1 MTQDWFSA
9 LAILG
14 GVGAVGN
21 GLGFLTAGIAKL
33 RARGV
38 FAGVVGNYRLL
49 PDAMVPPFAA
59 MLPPVE
65 ILIGAMLLAGIRAVA
80 LPAAALLLLF
90 AGAMAVNIRRGRSHI
105 DCGCGRSELRQPLS
119 RALVIRNLVLA
130 ALVLPAFWALPPTG
144 SAAWALGM
152 AGGAALHLL
161 TVLVNMLAAL
171 AAMPLAASMLPSERN
186 GR

>member
-1 MTQDWFSA
+1 MPVWFSA

-33 RARGV
+33 RARDT
-38 FAGVVGNYRLL
+38 FAGVVANYRLL
-49 PDAMVPPFAA
+49 PGSLVQPMAA
-59 MLPPVE
+59 MLPLAE
-65 ILIGAMLLAGIRAVA
+65 IAVGALLIAGVGAAA

-90 AGAMAVNIRRGRSHI
+90 AGAMAVNIGRGRSHI

-119 RALVIRNLVLA
+119 RMLVIRNLVLA
-130 ALVLPAFWALPPTG
+130 ALVLPSFWALPPAG
-144 SAAWALGM
+144 SAAWMLAM
-152 AGGAALHLL
+152 AGGVALHLL
-161 TVLVNMLAAL
+161 TVLANMLAAL